1 MGLWGQG
8 RDLGSEERIRHRFSD
23 LRNLQ
28 DLVSL
33 TKEFGLYSE
42 GDEEPVKDFLK
53 GGRGHLQVFF
63 FF

>member
-8 RDLGSEERIRHRFSD
+8 RDLGSEERIRQRFSD

-53 GGRGHLQVFF
+53 GG
-63 FF
+63 